1 MLGAYGS
8 AMRTN
13 FNGFGVSENVV
24 ADDEPMLS
32 VYIEDESFDERR
44 ATNVVKL

>member
-1 MLGAYGS
+1 
-8 AMRTN
+8 MRTA

-24 ADDEPMLS
+24 VADEPMLS
-32 VYIEDESFDERR
+32 VYIEDERLDER